1 MIDDKLK
8 FGALYVRHAC
18 LLGLFLV
25 AAGIFHR
32 ALFFVVRSSISVD
45 QYSHILLVVPVSAFL
60 LYLTRRKVLAD
71 VAYWPPAG
79 VLFLML
85 VAGFAYAARH
95 SSALSPSGY
104 LSLSIL
110 FFAACCISAFVFCYG
125 VQAFRSAMFPLLFL
139 LLMVPLPDSLLSRV
153 IAMLQN
159 GSAVATG
166 MLYSAAHI
174 PYVRHGVIF
183 ILPKIDIYIAEECSG
198 IRSTMV
204 LLLCSL
210 VLGHLYLKS
219 FWTKL
224 LLVLAVL
231 PITVAKNGLRIFVLS
246 TLGMYVDPS
255 FLSGR
260 LHHQGGFIFFGLAFA
275 LMFLL
280 IWLFRKLGLDPGT
293 GDSSPARQSAV
304 LPEAKR

>member
-1 MIDDKLK
+1 MMDDKLK
-8 FGALYVRHAC
+8 FGALYVRHGC
-18 LLGLFLV
+18 FLGLFL
-25 AAGIFHR
+25 AAVGIFHR

-45 QYSHILLVVPVSAFL
+45 QYSHILLVVPVSASL

-79 VLFLML
+79 VLFLAL
-85 VAGFAYAARH
+85 VAGFAYGAGH

-110 FFAACCISAFVFCYG
+110 LFAACCVSASVFCYG
-125 VQAFRSAMFPLLFL
+125 IQAFRAATFPLLFL
-139 LLMVPLPDSLLSRV
+139 LLMVPLPDSVLHSV
-153 IAMLQN
+153 TSMLQN
-159 GSAVATG
+159 GSAVATCW
-166 MLYSAAHI
+166 LYRAAHI
-174 PYVRHGVIF
+174 PYARHGVVIV
-183 ILPKIDIYIAEECSG
+183 LPKIEIYIAEECSG

-204 LLLCSL
+204 LLLCSI
-210 VLGHLYLKS
+210 VLGHFYLKS
-219 FWTKL
+219 PWAKI

-231 PITVAKNGLRIFVLS
+231 PLTVAKNGLRIFVLS

-275 LMFLL
+275 LLFVL
-280 IWLFRKLGLDPGT
+280 IWLFRKLGIESGT
-293 GDSSPARQSAV
+293 PDSNQTSP
-304 LPEAKR
+304 